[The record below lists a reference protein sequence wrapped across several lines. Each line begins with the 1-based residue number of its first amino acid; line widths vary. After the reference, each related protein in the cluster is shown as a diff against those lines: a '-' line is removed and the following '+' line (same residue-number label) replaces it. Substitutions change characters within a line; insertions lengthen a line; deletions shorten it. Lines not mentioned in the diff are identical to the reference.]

1 MEEEAA
7 EEEMEVA
14 IRLEEELLLAVAVE
28 DMNLE
33 VVVPLLAVVLT
44 AAAVVVTTI
53 RLLVLRQL
61 VSFPRPPVPWPPV
74 GVCARK
80 ISAADAVLIK
90 TSSFLSSISIICRD
104 FTGAAPLTP
113 RLPSSVAISSIFLSL
128 SFSLFESKT
137 SAEK

>member
-14 IRLEEELLLAVAVE
+14 TRLEEEQPLPLAVAVE

-44 AAAVVVTTI
+44 AAAAVVVTTI

-61 VSFPRPPVPWPPV
+61 VSFPRPPVPWPGLAV

-80 ISAADAVLIK
+80 ISAADVVLIK
-90 TSSFLSSISIICRD
+90 TFPFFHIHHLPRLYGG
-104 FTGAAPLTP
+104 GAADS
-113 RLPSSVAISSIFLSL
+113 PSSLFCRYFFHLSVSIF
-128 SFSLFESKT
+128 FTFRI
-137 SAEK
+137 